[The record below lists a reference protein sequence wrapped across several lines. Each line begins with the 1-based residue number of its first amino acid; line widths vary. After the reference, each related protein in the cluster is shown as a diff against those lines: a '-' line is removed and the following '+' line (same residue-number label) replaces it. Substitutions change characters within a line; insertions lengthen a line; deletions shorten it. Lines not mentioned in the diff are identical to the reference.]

1 MNVDSTDKEVTC
13 ISLFTGGGALELGV
27 RRVIPNLRVVA
38 YVEIE
43 AYAVALLAK
52 KIERGYLDEAPIF
65 TDVTQFPAEVFRDR
79 IQLVVAGYPC
89 QDFSTA
95 GKRAGLEGNR
105 GEMWG
110 FTRSIVS
117 RLRARAFFGENVEGH
132 ISLGLDS
139 VVSDLGEDGFMVKA
153 GLYSAFEV
161 GAPHLRKRIFS
172 LSFKSDPRKAPWD
185 QFKQGNQGWLNLHEA
200 EFQSL
205 TTGRVELANPPGVGR
220 ERGGGPDEGSP
231 PETAEGRG
239 DGDGRATSAMAD
251 DQGDR
256 HRGLVGSRGDAGR
269 LPDEEGE
276 ERHPGGC
283 EAGGG
288 SECDGELADAD
299 HERARPGSVQEEDGE
314 ISQWDDHAKS
324 DNPGGGGTELAD
336 ADNDGLHGTGDSG
349 ALGGEGE
356 GEGEGG
362 DKPTQAP
369 EDCSST
375 GYARGKHEEW
385 PIRWPARPG
394 YQQHDWEAPRVL
406 CDPSGASRPQD
417 DEGVGD
423 SQNTGCGWADDE
435 HEEKGVP
442 AGEHA
447 LRTGGEPGE
456 EQEAQSLMGG
466 KPDAPAG
473 GLYANRIDRLRML
486 GNGVVWLTAAKA
498 FSELLVQHQ
507 ENVEDLYRS
516 GKLRENRE
524 DALEPGEEEPGEA
537 STL

>member
-27 RRVIPNLRVVA
+27 RRVIPNLRVIA

-65 TDVTQFPAEVFRDR
+65 TDVTQFPAEVFRDK

-105 GEMWG
+105 GKMWG
-110 FTRSIVS
+110 YTRSIVS

-132 ISLGLDS
+132 ISLGLNS

-172 LSFKSDPRKAPWD
+172 LSFKSDPREAPWD
-185 QFKQGNQGWLNLHEA
+185 QFKRGNQGWLDLQEA

-205 TTGRVELANPPGVGR
+205 TTGRVQLANPTGVGR
-220 ERGGGPDEGSP
+220 ERSSRPNEGSSS
-231 PETAEGRG
+231 EATEGC
-239 DGDGRATSAMAD
+239 
-251 DQGDR
+251 GDR
-256 HRGLVGSRGDAGR
+256 HGRSTRSMANDQSHGHGGLIGSGSDTGR
-269 LPDEEGE
+269 LQDEERE
-276 ERHPGGC
+276 ERDSC
-283 EAGGG
+283 RSEARGS
-288 SECDGELADAD
+288 SECDGGLANTNSSGRGEDQQPSELRTSGIEQPSINSGGSAKTQAGQERELAD
-299 HERARPGSVQEEDGE
+299 
-314 ISQWDDHAKS
+314 
-324 DNPGGGGTELAD
+324 T
-336 ADNDGLHGTGDSG
+336 DNDGLHGTRDTR
-349 ALGGEGE
+349 ALAGESR

-362 DKPTQAP
+362 DQPSQTI
-369 EDCSST
+369 EDCRT
-375 GYARGKHEEW
+375 GKHEWW

-394 YQQHDWEAPRVL
+394 LQQHEWEEPRTIMGNTKN
-406 CDPSGASRPQD
+406 SGCRRTD
-417 DEGVGD
+417 DE
-423 SQNTGCGWADDE
+423 C
-435 HEEKGVP
+435 EEEGTP
-442 AGEHA
+442 EGEHT
-447 LRTGGEPGE
+447 LRASSESGQGQEVEPIVGGELDAT
-456 EQEAQSLMGG
+456 AQ
-466 KPDAPAG
+466 
-473 GLYANRIDRLRML
+473 GLHANRIDRLRML

-498 FSELLVQHQ
+498 FSELLIQHQ

-516 GKLRENRE
+516 GKL
-524 DALEPGEEEPGEA
+524 
-537 STL
+537 